1 VKTKHIA
8 HKLTQQNVL
17 KRVLWAYG
25 IYIILSLVAF
35 AIGYLLLPEGA
46 LRGSAIAIWGE
57 VAAQQTSFW
66 SKFLATI
73 GFNLGIASLIG
84 IVVNLQRVNGLPAG
98 YVFIF
103 VQGILSGIVAGT
115 NSFVIQVIS
124 PYTLEGWLVA
134 LRIGYLEFLGYVC
147 IVAATI
153 GVGLRNYTSWLPWKA
168 KEVKVKSWRDIRLS
182 RQEIIWLVIGILL
195 ILVASYN
202 EAVLAFSS

>member
-1 VKTKHIA
+1 MYLA
-8 HKLTQQNVL
+8 QRLTQQNVL

-25 IYIILSLVAF
+25 IYVTISLVAF

-46 LRGSAIAIWGE
+46 LRGSAITIWGE

-66 SKFLATI
+66 LEFLVII

-115 NSFVIQVIS
+115 NSFVSQVIS

-147 IVAATI
+147 IVAATV

-168 KEVKVKSWRDIRLS
+168 KEIKVKTWRDIRLS

-195 ILVASYN
+195 IFLASYN
-202 EAVLAFSS
+202 ETVLAFSS

>member
-1 VKTKHIA
+1 M
-8 HKLTQQNVL
+8 
-17 KRVLWAYG
+17 
-25 IYIILSLVAF
+25 AF

-73 GFNLGIASLIG
+73 GFNLGIVSLIG

-115 NSFVIQVIS
+115 NSFVSQVIS

-147 IVAATI
+147 IVAATV

-168 KEVKVKSWRDIRLS
+168 KEIKVKTWRDIRLS

-195 ILVASYN
+195 IFLASYN
-202 EAVLAFSS
+202 ETVLALS

>member
-1 VKTKHIA
+1 MHLA
-8 HKLTQQNVL
+8 QRLTQQNVL
-17 KRVLWAYG
+17 KRILWAYG
-25 IYIILSLVAF
+25 IYVTISLVAF

-46 LRGSAIAIWGE
+46 LRGSAITIWGE
-57 VAAQQTSFW
+57 VVAQQTSFW
-66 SKFLATI
+66 LEFLIII

-147 IVAATI
+147 IVAATV

>member
-1 VKTKHIA
+1 MHLA
-8 HKLTQQNVL
+8 QKLTQQNVL

-25 IYIILSLVAF
+25 IYVTISLVAF

-46 LRGSAIAIWGE
+46 LRGSAITIWGE

-66 SKFLATI
+66 LEFLVII

-115 NSFVIQVIS
+115 NSFVSQVIS

-153 GVGLRNYTSWLPWKA
+153 GVGLRDYTSWLPWKA
-168 KEVKVKSWRDIRLS
+168 KEIKVKSWRDIRLS

-195 ILVASYN
+195 ILLASYN
-202 EAVLAFSS
+202 ETVLAFSS

>member
-1 VKTKHIA
+1 MHLA
-8 HKLTQQNVL
+8 QRLTQQNVL

-25 IYIILSLVAF
+25 IYVTISLVAF

-46 LRGSAIAIWGE
+46 LRGSAITIWGE

-66 SKFLATI
+66 LEFLVII

-84 IVVNLQRVNGLPAG
+84 IIVNLQRVNGLPAG

-115 NSFVIQVIS
+115 NSFVSQVIS
-124 PYTLEGWLVA
+124 PYTLEGWLVD

-147 IVAATI
+147 IVAATV

-182 RQEIIWLVIGILL
+182 RQEIIWLVISILL

>member
-1 VKTKHIA
+1 MHLA
-8 HKLTQQNVL
+8 QRLTQQNVL

-25 IYIILSLVAF
+25 IYVTISLVAF

-46 LRGSAIAIWGE
+46 LRGSAITIWGE

-66 SKFLATI
+66 LEFLVII

-115 NSFVIQVIS
+115 NSFVSQVIS

-134 LRIGYLEFLGYVC
+134 LRIGYLEFFGYVC

-153 GVGLRNYTSWLPWKA
+153 GVGLRDYTSWLPWKA
-168 KEVKVKSWRDIRLS
+168 KEIKVKSWRDIRLS

-195 ILVASYN
+195 ILLAGYN
-202 EAVLAFSS
+202 ETVLAFSS

>member
-1 VKTKHIA
+1 MHLA
-8 HKLTQQNVL
+8 QRLTQQNVL

-25 IYIILSLVAF
+25 IYVAISLVAF

-46 LRGSAIAIWGE
+46 LRGSAITIWGE

-66 SKFLATI
+66 LEFLVII

-115 NSFVIQVIS
+115 NSFVSQVIS
-124 PYTLEGWLVA
+124 PYSLEGWLVA

-153 GVGLRNYTSWLPWKA
+153 GVGLRDYTSWLPWKA
-168 KEVKVKSWRDIRLS
+168 KEIKVKSWRDIRLS

-195 ILVASYN
+195 ILLASYN
-202 EAVLAFSS
+202 ETVLAFSS

>member
-1 VKTKHIA
+1 MKTKHIA

-73 GFNLGIASLIG
+73 GFNLGIVSLIG
-84 IVVNLQRVNGLPAG
+84 IVVTRVGFRGRQRKSKSKAG
-98 YVFIF
+98 
-103 VQGILSGIVAGT
+103 
-115 NSFVIQVIS
+115 VIS
-124 PYTLEGWLVA
+124 GSL
-134 LRIGYLEFLGYVC
+134 
-147 IVAATI
+147 
-153 GVGLRNYTSWLPWKA
+153 A
-168 KEVKVKSWRDIRLS
+168 KR
-182 RQEIIWLVIGILL
+182 
-195 ILVASYN
+195 
-202 EAVLAFSS
+202 

>member
-1 VKTKHIA
+1 MYLA
-8 HKLTQQNVL
+8 QRLTQQNVL

-25 IYIILSLVAF
+25 IYVTISLVAF

-46 LRGSAIAIWGE
+46 LRGSAITIWGE

-66 SKFLATI
+66 LEFLVII

-115 NSFVIQVIS
+115 NSFVSQVIS

-153 GVGLRNYTSWLPWKA
+153 GVGLRDYTSWLPWKA
-168 KEVKVKSWRDIRLS
+168 KEIKVKSWRDIRLS

-195 ILVASYN
+195 ILLASYN
-202 EAVLAFSS
+202 ETVLAFSS

>member
-1 VKTKHIA
+1 MPIA
-8 HKLTQQNVL
+8 QKLTQQNVL

-66 SKFLATI
+66 LKFLATI
-73 GFNLGIASLIG
+73 GLNLGIVSLIG

-115 NSFVIQVIS
+115 NSFVSQVIS

-147 IVAATI
+147 IVAATV

-168 KEVKVKSWRDIRLS
+168 KEIKVKTWRDIRLS

-202 EAVLAFSS
+202 ETVLALS

>member
-1 VKTKHIA
+1 MHLA
-8 HKLTQQNVL
+8 QRLTQQNVL

-25 IYIILSLVAF
+25 IYVTISLVAF

-46 LRGSAIAIWGE
+46 LRGSAITIWGE

-66 SKFLATI
+66 LEFLVII

-115 NSFVIQVIS
+115 NSFVSQVIS

-134 LRIGYLEFLGYVC
+134 LRIGYLEFFGYVC

-153 GVGLRNYTSWLPWKA
+153 GVGLRDYTSWLPWKA
-168 KEVKVKSWRDIRLS
+168 KEIKVKSWRDIRLS

-195 ILVASYN
+195 ILLAGHN
-202 EAVLAFSS
+202 ETVLAFSS

>member
-1 VKTKHIA
+1 MPIA
-8 HKLTQQNVL
+8 QKLTQQNVL

-73 GFNLGIASLIG
+73 GLNLGIVSLIG

-98 YVFIF
+98 YVCIF

-115 NSFVIQVIS
+115 NSFVSQVIS

-147 IVAATI
+147 IVAATV

-168 KEVKVKSWRDIRLS
+168 KEIKVKTWRDIRLS

-195 ILVASYN
+195 IFLASYN
-202 EAVLAFSS
+202 ETVLALS